1 MLLGIS
7 LDSHKH
13 NIYVEIVGDSMSPTF
28 NNGET
33 RIFQT
38 VKNIELVIGDIV
50 LANHPFKK
58 DINIVKR
65 ITKVSKSGSFFL
77 EGDNPSLNES
87 SDSRSFGYVKKK
99 DIIAKSKDAL

>member
-7 LDSHKH
+7 LDSIKDYIH
-13 NIYVEIVGDSMSPTF
+13 VEIIGDSMSPTL

-38 VKNIELVIGDIV
+38 VENIELVTGDIV
-50 LANHPFKK
+50 LAKHPFKRK
-58 DINIVKR
+58 INIVKR

-77 EGDNPSLNES
+77 EGDNPCLNES